1 MSENEKEQEPE
12 GSPEAENR
20 QEIDKSPKEEVQ
32 QKNGSETEAAS
43 PSTLPDGCSDGQ
55 KDESETPKNGCE
67 DEQKGAAEEK
77 EGQGS
82 NESDAPTSS
91 GEPAPFYREIM
102 VDMAPSVDAKLV
114 EWMKGYSFDPA
125 CITKVHS
132 PKGKVLVLSPEEVQG
147 RDWWFIGDIHGD
159 IRALKCIVGKIRSE
173 SEDSRIVFL
182 GDIFDRNLE
191 DGGFET
197 VKCFLSMLRDGN
209 GEIIWLAGNHDTS
222 LQYDEGAKKFPIAT
236 NRSEFAKFLNE
247 HPDLRSFGK
256 ELVRII
262 GTLPEALVFP
272 DGLIASHGGVPH
284 VDVSEKIKSLADFET
299 VECSNDFTWGRMT
312 EAKFKYPDRTSRGH
326 ELGRQDFEKF
336 CERSA
341 EAFKEAGCETPV
353 SGIVFGHQHLLT
365 NAVGYKKFESYP
377 GNPPSVCLY
386 SSFMLEP
393 VMAWGTNALY
403 ATPCA
408 YHRRSDGTYEV
419 CGFVPQDG
427 GHLDT
432 DLKKEAQ
439 DRIDADDE

>member
-1 MSENEKEQEPE
+1 MSEVEEKKEPE
-12 GSPEAENR
+12 DSKEVENLQTAENPPEG
-20 QEIDKSPKEEVQ
+20 EIKQGDGSGAEVPPPPT
-32 QKNGSETEAAS
+32 SAE
-43 PSTLPDGCSDGQ
+43 SDCKGEQ
-55 KDESETPKNGCE
+55 KD
-67 DEQKGAAEEK
+67 AAEKTEEQVSK
-77 EGQGS
+77 
-82 NESDAPTSS
+82 ESDATPTSVK
-91 GEPAPFYREIM
+91 PAPFYREIM
-102 VDMAPSVDAKLV
+102 IDMVPSVEAKLL
-114 EWMKGYSFDPA
+114 EWMKGYSFKPESV
-125 CITKVHS
+125 TSVHS
-132 PKGKVLVLSPEEVQG
+132 PKGKVLVLSPEDVQG
-147 RDWWFIGDIHGD
+147 RDWWFVGDIHGD
-159 IRALKCIVGKIRSE
+159 VWALKCIVGKIRSE
-173 SEDSRIVFL
+173 SKDSRIVFL

-236 NRSEFAKFLNE
+236 NRSEFVRFLNE
-247 HPDLRSFGK
+247 HADLHEFGK

-284 VDVSEKIKSLADFET
+284 VDISEKIKALRDFET
-299 VECSNDFTWGRMT
+299 IECSNDFTWGRMT
-312 EAKFKYPDRTSRGH
+312 EAKFKFPDRTSRGH
-326 ELGRQDFEKF
+326 ELGRTDFEKF
-336 CERSA
+336 CERS
-341 EAFKEAGCETPV
+341 EEVFKNTGCPNRV

-419 CGFVPQDG
+419 CGFVPQEG
-427 GHLDT
+427 GRLDT
-432 DLKKEAQ
+432 DLRKEAQ

>member
-1 MSENEKEQEPE
+1 MSESEKKQEPE
-12 GSPEAENR
+12 GSPEAENL
-20 QEIDKSPKEEVQ
+20 QKTGNPPEEAIQ
-32 QKNGSETEAAS
+32 QKNGVETEVAS
-43 PSTLPDGCSDGQ
+43 ASTPPVGSADVQ
-55 KDESETPKNGCE
+55 KDMVGTPENSCE
-67 DEQKGAAEEK
+67 GEQKGAAEEK

-114 EWMKGYSFDPA
+114 EWMKGYSFDPE
-125 CITKVHS
+125 CVTKVHS
-132 PKGKVLVLSPEEVQG
+132 PKGKVLVLSPEDVQG

-222 LQYDEGAKKFPIAT
+222 LQYDEAAKKFPIAT
-236 NRSEFAKFLNE
+236 NRSEFASFLNE
-247 HPDLRSFGK
+247 HPDLHEFGK

-284 VDVSEKIKSLADFET
+284 VDVSEKIKSLVDFET

-312 EAKFKYPDRTSRGH
+312 EAKFKFPDRTSRGH
-326 ELGRQDFEKF
+326 ELGRRDFEKF
-336 CERSA
+336 CEHSA
-341 EAFKEAGCETPV
+341 NIFTAVGCQPV

-365 NAVGYKKFESYP
+365 NAIGYKKFESYP

-403 ATPCA
+403 ATPCS

-419 CGFVPQDG
+419 CGFVPKEG
-427 GHLDT
+427 GRLDA
-432 DLKKEAQ
+432 DLREEAQ
-439 DRIDADDE
+439 KRIDADDE

>member
-1 MSENEKEQEPE
+1 MSEVEEKKEPE
-12 GSPEAENR
+12 ASQAVENIQKAGSPPDEGIKQDDGGGAEA
-20 QEIDKSPKEEVQ
+20 P
-32 QKNGSETEAAS
+32 S
-43 PSTLPDGCSDGQ
+43 PSTSAGGDCKG
-55 KDESETPKNGCE
+55 
-67 DEQKGAAEEK
+67 EQKEVAEK
-77 EGQGS
+77 TEGQES
-82 NESDAPTSS
+82 KESDATPPSVK
-91 GEPAPFYREIM
+91 PAPFYREIM
-102 VDMAPSVDAKLV
+102 IDMMPSVEAELL
-114 EWMKGYSFDPA
+114 EWMKGYSFNPESV
-125 CITKVHS
+125 TRVHS
-132 PKGKVLVLSPEEVQG
+132 PRGKVLILLPEDVQG

-173 SEDSRIVFL
+173 RKDSRIVFL

-197 VKCFLSMLRDGN
+197 VKCFLSILRDGN

-222 LQYDEGAKKFPIAT
+222 LQYDEVSKKFPIAT
-236 NRSEFAKFLNE
+236 NRSEFARFLNE
-247 HPDLRSFGK
+247 HADLHEFGK

-284 VDVSEKIKSLADFET
+284 VDASEKIKSLEDFET

-312 EAKFKYPDRTSRGH
+312 EAKFKFPDRTSRGH
-326 ELGRQDFEKF
+326 ELGRKDFEKF
-336 CERSA
+336 CERS
-341 EAFKEAGCETPV
+341 EAVFKNAGCLNRI

-419 CGFVPQDG
+419 CGFVPQEG
-427 GHLDT
+427 GRLDA

-439 DRIDADDE
+439 DRIDAEDE